1 MGTIEGQEVQ
11 ALADCVF
18 ESFHPDNEPLGDDER
33 DLLRIKLMK
42 RLDDDTNGRLDFEEF
57 AEWFTRTCEGISQF
71 RQNKARTERAG
82 AATKLQG
89 KARQRK
95 AKQKVEGVKQDN
107 AATKMQAK
115 QRQRKAKQKVE
126 GVKQDNAAT
135 KMQAKQRQRQAKK
148 QVEELKSQQ

>member
-11 ALADCVF
+11 ALADWVF

-71 RQNKARTERAG
+71 RQNKARMERAG

-107 AATKMQAK
+107 AATKMRLSRGRGKRSRRSRASSK
-115 QRQRKAKQKVE
+115 TTRR
-126 GVKQDNAAT
+126 
-135 KMQAKQRQRQAKK
+135 
-148 QVEELKSQQ
+148 L